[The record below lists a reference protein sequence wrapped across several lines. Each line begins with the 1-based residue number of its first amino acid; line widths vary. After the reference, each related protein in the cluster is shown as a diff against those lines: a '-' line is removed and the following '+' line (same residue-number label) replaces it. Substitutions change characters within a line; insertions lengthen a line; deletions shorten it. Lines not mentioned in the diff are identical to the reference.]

1 MTWFDPKRCSCI
13 EQQLARRAGVAATHP
28 RPLSS
33 EQEQKEGAQLP
44 PVATCTGVRQ
54 TAQFWE
60 GAGEEVPSAPSR
72 QPL

>member
-1 MTWFDPKRCSCI
+1 MMLFDPKRCSRTK
-13 EQQLARRAGVAATHP
+13 QHLAGVSVTHP

-44 PVATCTGVRQ
+44 PVATGVRQ
-54 TAQFWE
+54 TEPFWE
-60 GAGEEVPSAPSR
+60 GTGEEVPSAPSP